1 MIINAGL
8 VRVVY
13 AGKYPDEL
21 AMKYL
26 RLAGVEI
33 EHMDLGDL
41 TPAPPPSLLEGT

>member
-13 AGKYPDEL
+13 AGHYPDEL

-26 RLAGVEI
+26 KTAGVLVDHI
-33 EHMDLGDL
+33 DLGER
-41 TPAPPPSLLEGT
+41 TPAPPPSIKHS